1 MGSID
6 KLNKLKKQLT
16 EELEQESPDMKRVM
30 KLRQQIMLMGVGLT
44 GDDINPR
51 FKLKP

>member
-1 MGSID
+1 MGTID
-6 KLNKLKKQLT
+6 KLNKLKADLT
-16 EELEQESPDMKRVM
+16 KELELESPNLKKVS

-44 GDDINPR
+44 GNDINPR